1 MLHSVQ
7 HLFLSTE
14 SPSLPWVETK
24 TQTKKEVYKPTKHG
38 QGERRER
45 NPGCYAK
52 AVVSKGFPFLV
63 SPRLAPAWSQ
73 PCSTWGCLRPPGG
86 LDTPAPPLPFA
97 RWELIPLLRVPH
109 SREVHPSCPPAC
121 LPLVFI
127 PILWLREPYKS
138 GALPAVR
145 HLCFL
150 LPHFCKRP
158 QSSRG
163 DGTWVCIPLTKWEK
177 QINQRDLCRSPKQ
190 DCTPV
195 PDASCSSAFAL
206 LFLSPGGRPPYR
218 PPHAETETEISRRG
232 REPWLHPKC
241 LLYWAGA
248 PRGAWPYWAAH
259 LLALA
264 EEPGSYFTII
274 YYQLLTR

>member
-1 MLHSVQ
+1 MLCQGRGFQGV
-7 HLFLSTE
+7 
-14 SPSLPWVETK
+14 SLPCLP
-24 TQTKKEVYKPTKHG
+24 QTRSCLVPALLNLG
-38 QGERRER
+38 MAPS
-45 NPGCYAK
+45 PGWSRHPSTSAPIRTLGAHPIAFCC
-52 AVVSKGFPFLV
+52 
-63 SPRLAPAWSQ
+63 PR
-73 PCSTWGCLRPPGG
+73 
-86 LDTPAPPLPFA
+86 
-97 RWELIPLLRVPH
+97 
-109 SREVHPSCPPAC
+109 REVHPSCPPAC

-145 HLCFL
+145 HLRFL

-163 DGTWVCIPLTKWEK
+163 DGIRVCIPLTKWEK
-177 QINQRDLCRSPKQ
+177 QINQQDSCRSPKQ

-206 LFLSPGGRPPYR
+206 LFLSPGGRPPYH

-241 LLYWAGA
+241 LLYWAAA